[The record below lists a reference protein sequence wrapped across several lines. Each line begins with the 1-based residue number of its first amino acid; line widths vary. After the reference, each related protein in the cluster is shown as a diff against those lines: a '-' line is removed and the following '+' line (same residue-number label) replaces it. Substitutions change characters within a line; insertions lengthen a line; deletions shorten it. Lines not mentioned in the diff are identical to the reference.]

1 MELQWTDTDPATG
14 TKRFVRATR
23 FARQW
28 RFDVRARRRTDWAP
42 APAVTKT
49 MWEDLLDGL
58 ERRLPRRE
66 VTEADVA
73 AVRKQVDDY
82 RDPPTA

>member
-14 TKRFVRATR
+14 DKRFVRATR
-23 FARQW
+23 FGRLW
-28 RFDVRARRRTDWAP
+28 RFAVRARRRTDWAA
-42 APAVTKT
+42 APLVSRT
-49 MWEDLLDGL
+49 MWEDLLDAL

-66 VTEADVA
+66 VTEAEVA

-82 RDPPTA
+82 REPPTA

>member
-14 TKRFVRATR
+14 AKRFVRATR

-28 RFDVRARRRTDWAP
+28 RFDVRPRRRTDWGP
-42 APAVTKT
+42 APLVTKT
-49 MWEDLLDGL
+49 MWEDLLDAL

-66 VTEADVA
+66 VTEAEVA

-82 RDPPTA
+82 SDPPTA